1 MTISLTTMILRLL
14 IISDVLA
21 VFMVVN
27 LVRHE
32 RWAVTVPP
40 SRVSRQIHDALRLF
54 AFLLI
59 YMSGLDQ
66 RVSEQAKQ
74 NARDVLEEHN
84 EPFSTR

>member
-1 MTISLTTMILRLL
+1 MR
-14 IISDVLA
+14 
-21 VFMVVN
+21 
-27 LVRHE
+27 RE

-54 AFLLI
+54 DLKLT
-59 YMSGLDQ
+59 YMSDLDP

-84 EPFSTR
+84 FSTR